1 MRTNCISMSEDFN
14 LSMNSFIV
22 PNKERVEKMLSLL
35 QRMEKSL
42 DAYLDKPL
50 DDNNVHFA
58 CGDALENVIGGLKDL
73 IKVMDYYKIEL
84 EAKAKAWEAYP
95 ATIDCWEEEGD
106 RREFARDAFVTGYI
120 DAKQTIK

>member
-1 MRTNCISMSEDFN
+1 MRINCISMAEDFN
-14 LSMNSFIV
+14 LSMNRFIV

-50 DDNNVHFA
+50 DDNNVHYA
-58 CGDALENVIGGLKDL
+58 CGNALEEIMGQLKDL
-73 IKVMDYYKIEL
+73 KKEMDCFSNTL
-84 EAKAKAWEAYP
+84 EAKAKAWEVYP
-95 ATIDCWEEEGD
+95 VDFWEEED
-106 RREFARDAFVTGYI
+106 RNEFARSAFVAGYI

>member
-1 MRTNCISMSEDFN
+1 MRTDCISMTEDFN
-14 LSMNSFIV
+14 LSMNRFIV
-22 PNKERVEKMLSLL
+22 PNKVRVEKMLSLL

-42 DAYLDKPL
+42 DADLDKPL

-84 EAKAKAWEAYP
+84 EAKAKAWEVYP
-95 ATIDCWEEEGD
+95 VDFWEEED
-106 RREFARDAFVTGYI
+106 RNEFARSAYVAGYI

>member
-1 MRTNCISMSEDFN
+1 MRTNCISMAEDFN
-14 LSMNSFIV
+14 LSMNRFIV

-50 DDNNVHFA
+50 DDNNVHYA
-58 CGDALENVIGGLKDL
+58 CGNALEEIMGQLKDL
-73 IKVMDYYKIEL
+73 KKEMDCFSNTL
-84 EAKAKAWEAYP
+84 EAKAKAWEVYP
-95 ATIDCWEEEGD
+95 ADFWEEED
-106 RREFARDAFVTGYI
+106 RNEFARSAFVAGYI

>member
-1 MRTNCISMSEDFN
+1 MDKVLGIYEDLKNSTNCFFN
-14 LSMNSFIV
+14 

-35 QRMEKSL
+35 QRMEGSL

-73 IKVMDYYKIEL
+73 INAMDYYKHEID
-84 EAKAKAWEAYP
+84 AKAKSWEAYP
-95 ATIDCWEEEGD
+95 HKFTDDGEDLNESV
-106 RREFARDAFVTGYI
+106 RRGFVDGYI
-120 DAKQTIK
+120 YAKRYNK

>member
-1 MRTNCISMSEDFN
+1 MDKVLGIYEDLKTSTNCFFN
-14 LSMNSFIV
+14 

-35 QRMEKSL
+35 QRMEGSL

-73 IKVMDYYKIEL
+73 INAMDYYKHEID
-84 EAKAKAWEAYP
+84 AKAKSWESYP
-95 ATIDCWEEEGD
+95 HKFADDGEDLNESV
-106 RREFARDAFVTGYI
+106 RRGFVDGYI
-120 DAKQTIK
+120 YAKRYNK

>member
-1 MRTNCISMSEDFN
+1 MRTNCITMAEDLN
-14 LSMNSFIV
+14 LSMNRFIV

-73 IKVMDYYKIEL
+73 IKVMDYYKVEIG
-84 EAKAKAWEAYP
+84 AKAKSWEMYP
-95 ATIDCWEEEGD
+95 YNFYDEED
-106 RREFARDAFVTGYI
+106 RNESARSAFIAGYI
-120 DAKQTIK
+120 DAKRAIK

>member
-1 MRTNCISMSEDFN
+1 MRTNCISMAEDLN
-14 LSMNSFIV
+14 LSMNRFIV

-58 CGDALENVIGGLKDL
+58 CGDALENVIGGLNDL
-73 IKVMDYYKIEL
+73 IKVMDYYKIEIS
-84 EAKAKAWEAYP
+84 AKAKSWEMYP
-95 ATIDCWEEEGD
+95 SEVFDGED
-106 RREFARDAFVTGYI
+106 RNEFARSAFMAGYI

>member
-1 MRTNCISMSEDFN
+1 MDKVLSISEDLKISTNCFFN
-14 LSMNSFIV
+14 

-35 QRMEKSL
+35 QRMESSL

-73 IKVMDYYKIEL
+73 INAMDYYKIEIDG
-84 EAKAKAWEAYP
+84 KAKSWENYPLEVFDGEDKNESARTAY
-95 ATIDCWEEEGD
+95 AK
-106 RREFARDAFVTGYI
+106 GYI
-120 DAKQTIK
+120 YAKRMDK

>member
-1 MRTNCISMSEDFN
+1 MRTDCISMTEDFN
-14 LSMNSFIV
+14 LSMNRFIV

-84 EAKAKAWEAYP
+84 EAKAKAWEVYP
-95 ATIDCWEEEGD
+95 VDFWEEED
-106 RREFARDAFVTGYI
+106 RNEFARSAFTAGYI
-120 DAKQTIK
+120 DAKQTIR

>member
-1 MRTNCISMSEDFN
+1 MRTDCISMTEDFN
-14 LSMNSFIV
+14 LSMNRFIV

-84 EAKAKAWEAYP
+84 EAKAKAWELYP
-95 ATIDCWEEEGD
+95 IPVDCYEEED
-106 RREFARDAFVTGYI
+106 RNEFAREVFVTGYI
-120 DAKQTIK
+120 DAKQSIK